1 MNFEEPHIK
10 IGLLDLKQS
19 LNLHGRDSRVVRWA
33 MKWSRGKKNWLAKY
47 RHGGRTVQ
55 PGDKLRVLFW
65 LAGGL
70 GDGACA
76 RRLVLAL
83 RRRREAGTAPRQE
96 RKEPEF
102 HGPVYTVDYED
113 VKDEDPPKEET

>member
-10 IGLLDLKQS
+10 IGLLDVKQM
-19 LNLHGRDSRVVRWA
+19 LNLRGRDSRVVRWA
-33 MKWSRGKKNWLAKY
+33 MKWSRVKKNWLAKY

-76 RRLVLAL
+76 RRQ
-83 RRRREAGTAPRQE
+83 RG
-96 RKEPEF
+96 
-102 HGPVYTVDYED
+102 
-113 VKDEDPPKEET
+113 